1 MTTLIVLIGAVFYL
15 VLYFTWGKRLEK
27 NVVKADGKK
36 ETPAVRLRDNVDYV
50 PAHRFVLFGHH
61 FASIAGAGP
70 ITGPAIAMA
79 WGWLPGLLWVWFG
92 NLFIGSIHD
101 YLSLMASV
109 RYDGNSVQWVAG
121 KLMGER
127 TKFIF
132 ELFTYFTLLLILA
145 AFMGTFGGLA
155 ITSPEVVTASV
166 LFIIIAVIEGFLLY
180 RTKLPF
186 WLTTVIG
193 VAMLVIVIVISFTA
207 PFITATNA
215 KTVYIILFFYMILAS
230 SLPVWILLQPR
241 DYLNS
246 FLLYGGLILGGVGA
260 LIGFKG
266 FSWPAFTT
274 WTAHAVT
281 PAVPSAFWPTVPLV
295 IACGALSG
303 FHALVASG
311 TSSKQLDNE
320 LSGLFVGYGGMFT
333 EGFLATLVIVS
344 ISAFGMD
351 IFRDAASGISQ
362 IGLNVDALAGGG
374 AVLGDNY
381 LKVINAKETGIG
393 AAMGIFRQSFGRLLN
408 NSFGIPVKFGATFA
422 GLWASA
428 FVLTTLDTATRLAR
442 YAWQELFQLVKSK
455 PVRGF
460 LTDKWIASIIA
471 SGLGLYLVWTGSYN
485 ALWSGFAGANQLL
498 ASIALLTAS
507 VWVKNVQ
514 KAGRMWTMAVVIP
527 AVFLWITAFI
537 ALIWYVIVVIP
548 TLNLAFRIPM
558 YIFLIV
564 MIILD
569 VYLVG
574 SFFTN
579 FRKTPE
585 EFAKERG

>member
-109 RYDGNSVQWVAG
+109 RYDGNSVQWVSG

-155 ITSPEVVTASV
+155 ITSPEVVTAAV
-166 LFIIIAVIEGFLLY
+166 LFIIISVIEGFLLY

-207 PFITATNA
+207 PFITATSA
-215 KTVYIILFFYMILAS
+215 RTVYIILFFYMIAAS

-374 AVLGDNY
+374 AALGDNY

-408 NSFGIPVKFGATFA
+408 NSFGIPVTFGATFA

-471 SGLGLYLVWTGSYN
+471 SGLGLYLVWTGNYN
-485 ALWSGFAGANQLL
+485 ALWAGFAGANQLL

-537 ALIWYVIVVIP
+537 ALIWYWIVLIP
-548 TLNLAFRIPM
+548 TLNVAFRIPM
-558 YIFLIV
+558 YIFISV